1 MFRNISSFLHLLGLQ
16 IFESLIFNRTLE
28 ILVTFLH
35 TFSSLNSFKLDHL
48 NSLAIVYLLLEIFR
62 AIEVSEVHPNH
73 VEESKDGREQKAN
86 PPEHIRDFWISVV
99 LWP

>member
-35 TFSSLNSFKLDHL
+35 AFSSLNSFKLDHL

-62 AIEVSEVHPNH
+62 AIEVSEVHSNH
-73 VEESKDGREQKAN
+73 VEES
-86 PPEHIRDFWISVV
+86 
-99 LWP
+99 